1 MPELYTAATRDEID
15 RLLLA
20 RVALFVDTLGYDPE
34 NVTVLAP
41 TRGDVARIGQLLARA
56 GRTVANIH
64 DEAFAFSQ
72 AGAVRLSTLHSS
84 KGLDFPVVL
93 LYLPGLPTQGDYDE
107 AAGDTLARNLI
118 YVAMTRAMDNLSVF
132 TMAAPAEKPLADLV
146 AVFADRPSRRERSP
160 LEPLA
165 RRPVRPVPA
174 RLPVPVPRR
183 RSRRLHHDRAAPR
196 PGGARRARAGVRRA
210 LPRRAGRRALDDRRV
225 RAAVALCRP
234 RRRTGWSSAG

>member
-1 MPELYTAATRDEID
+1 MPELYTAATRDEMD

-56 GRTVANIH
+56 GAPSRT
-64 DEAFAFSQ
+64 
-72 AGAVRLSTLHSS
+72 STTRRSPS
-84 KGLDFPVVL
+84 ARPARCASPPCTPARVSTS
-93 LYLPGLPTQGDYDE
+93 PWCCCTCPACPSQGDYDE

-146 AVFADRPSRRERSP
+146 
-160 LEPLA
+160 
-165 RRPVRPVPA
+165 
-174 RLPVPVPRR
+174 RLC
-183 RSRRLHHDRAAPR
+183 AA
-196 PGGARRARAGVRRA
+196 
-210 LPRRAGRRALDDRRV
+210 
-225 RAAVALCRP
+225 
-234 RRRTGWSSAG
+234 SA